1 MKGWVCM
8 NERHLIEKISKV
20 CGYDGELNITGFESD
35 RLIVDAKGTD
45 VSIGYSDITDFCRG
59 ISLAIMHI
67 RKGENEFRVEQKR
80 RVKTSGIMLD
90 SSYEGMLTV
99 DSLKTYI
106 DYMASM
112 GLNML
117 MLYTEDTYEVP
128 KYPQMGY
135 QRGRYTASEFKELDS
150 YAKSM
155 GVELIGCIQTL
166 GHMEQVVKWASFSDI
181 AENHALLLPGEE
193 RTYEFI
199 EECIKTI
206 SENISSRRIH
216 VGLDETF
223 GLCEGKYRELHGE
236 SDPLEVYTDH
246 IIRVYEICKKYGL
259 SPMMWSDC
267 FFRFSMK
274 NPGYGI
280 QYSAT
285 EPINPRILEKVP
297 NDMEMVYWEY
307 EEQNQ
312 ANYDAIIKAHKPLG
326 GNCIMATAAWT
337 WDGQLPYIDYTF
349 KTQVPALSAA
359 VENNLDTVLAT
370 VWVSGSR
377 AGDYFWTLPT
387 VALYGQFSYDN
398 TDTSRS
404 GVAEL
409 LKNCTDMDMDAL
421 SLCDCYHSPE
431 KFMFY
436 FGEKY
441 VDCPVL
447 INTVGSTQ
455 NPADEYREASEKMK
469 KFKSDKWDVLYSY
482 ASDLLELVSIK
493 CEILNKLQSA
503 YAKNDNEYMT
513 KCAKELVPRA
523 LSLLYSLRERRQER
537 WLDVQKPFGFGKINA
552 HFGAAIANMEYAKAR
567 LDSYVDGKVDRLEE
581 LETPNMGYKY
591 ADDKKCEFRYI

>member
-1 MKGWVCM
+1 LL
-8 NERHLIEKISKV
+8 NEKDLIDKICTT
-20 CGYDGELNITGFESD
+20 CGYDGELNVTSFEAD
-35 RLIVDAKGTD
+35 KLIIDGKGTD

-59 ISLAIMHI
+59 ISLAIMKIRDGEKEFHI
-67 RKGENEFRVEQKR
+67 EQKR
-80 RVKTSGIMLD
+80 RIKSTGVMLD

-99 DSLKTYI
+99 DSIKEYI

-128 KYPQMGY
+128 KYPEMGY
-135 QRGRYTASEFKELDS
+135 QRGRYTKEEFAEIDS

-155 GVELIGCIQTL
+155 GVELIGCIQAL
-166 GHMEQVVKWASFSDI
+166 GHMSQVVKWASFSDI
-181 AENHALLLPGEE
+181 AENDALLLPGED

-223 GLCEGKYRELHGE
+223 GLCEGRYKDLHGE

-246 IIRVYEICKKYGL
+246 INRVYDICKKYGL
-259 SPMMWSDC
+259 KPMMWSDC

-297 NDMEMVYWEY
+297 KDMEMVYWEY

-349 KTQVPALSAA
+349 KTQVPALNAA
-359 VENNLDTVLAT
+359 LDNKLDTALAT
-370 VWVSGSR
+370 VWVSGSK

-387 VALYGQFSYDN
+387 LAVYGQYSYEGA
-398 TDTSRS
+398 DTSYE
-404 GVAEL
+404 GVSKL

-421 SLCDCYHSPE
+421 KLCDSYHSPQ
-431 KFMFY
+431 KFLFY

-447 INTVGSTQ
+447 INTVGTTD
-455 NPADEYREASEKMK
+455 NPTEEYLQASEKMK
-469 KFKSDKWDVLYSY
+469 TYKSDKWDVLYTF
-482 ASDLLELVSIK
+482 AADLLELVSIK
-493 CEILNKLQSA
+493 CELINKLQPA
-503 YAKNDNEYMT
+503 YASGDMEYL
-513 KCAKELVPRA
+513 KRCANELVPRT
-523 LSLLYSLRERRQER
+523 LELLHSLREQRQTR
-537 WLDVQKPFGFGKINA
+537 WLEVQKPFGFGRLNS
-552 HFGAAIANMEYAKAR
+552 HYGAAIAEMAYTKAR
-567 LDSYVDGKVDRLEE
+567 LDSYVNGKVSSLDE
-581 LETPNMGYKY
+581 LKQENLSFSY
-591 ADDKKCEFRYI
+591 ADDKKCEFRYV